1 MTKFEY
7 CTFIQERETRKN
19 IIMFSDENIQISSG
33 ETMLSIINGLGKEE
47 WELVTSDLNEK
58 IAVYWLKRE
67 LNIN

>member
-19 IIMFSDENIQISSG
+19 IIMFSDENIQISYG